1 MNIYL
6 EKLGLIQWITELNDS
21 TIIEKLKKFRA
32 ENSLSTDWWDEIS
45 TEAKESIEKG
55 LNDIR
60 EGSVHSLQSVRKTYE
75 KYL

>member
-21 TIIEKLKKFRA
+21 SIIEKLKKFQA
-32 ENSLSTDWWDEIS
+32 ENSLSADWWDYIS
-45 TEAKESIEKG
+45 KEEKESIERG
-55 LNDIR
+55 LKDIQD
-60 EGSVHSLQSVRKTYE
+60 GKVHSHQTVRKTYE